1 MHIIGIIIALATAV
15 FWVGRAA
22 RGAKDIVDIAS
33 SLKNMQRPSRFK
45 SRNPQRDISIIDEPM
60 DAAVILMICVGKLSS
75 FGQMGKDQISTSV
88 HSKILQLLNQ
98 YMQIPAPEATELLT
112 QMLWS
117 TQSVSQPE
125 IPLSDMTDIMS
136 KQINHKEAEDL
147 SAMLRTVANTDGAAN
162 TAQEQFI
169 TRFGDRMGL
178 SVA

>member
-1 MHIIGIIIALATAV
+1 MHIIGVIIALATAV

-88 HSKILQLLNQ
+88 HSKSYNFSINICKYLRPKPLNCSRKCCG
-98 YMQIPAPEATELLT
+98 A
-112 QMLWS
+112 
-117 TQSVSQPE
+117 
-125 IPLSDMTDIMS
+125 
-136 KQINHKEAEDL
+136 HKVYL
-147 SAMLRTVANTDGAAN
+147 NLKS
-162 TAQEQFI
+162 
-169 TRFGDRMGL
+169 L
-178 SVA
+178 SVI